1 MAMIVGAVNTHREMM
16 VRLVVVGS
24 QGQEREIEAVLDTG
38 YTGSLTLPSA
48 VVSDLGLPFRGRGN
62 VVLGDGSEAEFDV
75 HEATVAWAGRRR
87 LSAIDVAE
95 TDPLLGMG
103 LLLGYELTA
112 QVIAGG
118 EVALRPLR
126 LA

>member
-1 MAMIVGAVNTHREMM
+1 MIVGAVNAYREML
-16 VRLVVVGS
+16 VRLVVVGP
-24 QGQEREIEAVLDTG
+24 QGKEKEIEAVLDTG

-62 VVLGDGSEAEFDV
+62 VVLGDGSESEFDV
-75 HEATVAWAGRRR
+75 HEATIAWAGRKR
-87 LSAIDVAE
+87 LSSIDVAE
-95 TDPLLGMG
+95 TEPLLGIG
-103 LLLGYELTA
+103 LLLGYEMTA

-118 EVALRPLR
+118 IVSLRRLR